1 MDNQV
6 RGTGWRGENKGKSCA
21 YAQCAALHRII
32 IQVEEI
38 QESVTASGIVMVK
51 EVTDKENLASM
62 FARVLAIGSE
72 AWADKSM
79 DACDVGD
86 KILIGRYVG
95 TRIQKTDDVDVRV
108 ISDLDILGIV
118 EYAA

>member
-1 MDNQV
+1 
-6 RGTGWRGENKGKSCA
+6 
-21 YAQCAALHRII
+21 
-32 IQVEEI
+32 
-38 QESVTASGIVMVK
+38 
-51 EVTDKENLASM
+51 M